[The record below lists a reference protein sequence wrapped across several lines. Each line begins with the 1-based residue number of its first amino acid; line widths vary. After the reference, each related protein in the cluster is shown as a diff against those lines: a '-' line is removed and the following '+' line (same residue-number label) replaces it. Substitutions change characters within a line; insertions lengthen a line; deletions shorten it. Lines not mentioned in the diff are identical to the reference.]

1 MAAGQVQNLLQMVHR
16 RIGRTRP
23 STAEARDSI
32 AQFIGTIEKDIVPKL
47 FVAQSAPRLFGLVR
61 PRAVPPVVIW
71 ADEAVQFAESALK
84 HDAHLLLRQ
93 VEQLLTRGIAVETIL
108 LDLLGPAS
116 RHLGVMWEED
126 RCDFVQVTMG
136 LWRLQ
141 EIVHTLGASVPGSA
155 IDSEAPRSILLGRV
169 PGEQHGFGLVL
180 VEEFFRR
187 AGWSTLSADAEA
199 DVSDFAAMVRAHAF
213 DAIGLTAAT
222 DRHIGPLPAQIAA
235 IRSASRNQDIFVM
248 LGGRIFVEDQT
259 LAHQLGADGT
269 AVDAR
274 DAVVVAEQWVTAHRP
289 AATFSH

>member
-23 STAEARDSI
+23 SAAEARDSI
-32 AQFIGTIEKDIVPKL
+32 AGFISTIEKDVVPRL
-47 FVAQSAPRLFGLVR
+47 FVAQSTPRLFGLVR
-61 PRAVPPVVIW
+61 AREVETVIIGSH
-71 ADEAVQFAESALK
+71 EAEQFAESALK

-93 VEQLLTRGIAVETIL
+93 VEQLLSRGIAVEAI
-108 LDLLGPAS
+108 LLGPAS

-141 EIVHTLGASVPGSA
+141 EIVHSLGASTPGVA

-169 PGEQHGFGLVL
+169 PGEQHGFGLIL

-187 AGWSTLSADAEA
+187 AGWSTLAADAEA
-199 DVSDFAAMVRAHAF
+199 DVSDFAAMVRAHSF

-222 DRHIGPLPAQIAA
+222 DHHIGPLPEKIAV
-235 IRSASRNQDIFVM
+235 IRAASRNPDLFVM
-248 LGGRIFVEDQT
+248 LGGKIFVEDQT
-259 LAHQLGADGT
+259 LACQLGADAT

-274 DAVVVAEQWVTAHRP
+274 DAVVVAEQWVISHGP
-289 AATFSH
+289 AATCSK

>member
-23 STAEARDSI
+23 SPAEARDSI
-32 AQFIGTIEKDIVPKL
+32 AGFIRTIEKDVVPRL

-61 PRAVPPVVIW
+61 AREIETVTIGSK
-71 ADEAVQFAESALK
+71 EAEQFAESALK

-93 VEQLLTRGIAVETIL
+93 VEQLLSRGIAVETIL

-187 AGWSTLSADAEA
+187 AGWSTLAADAEA
-199 DVSDFAAMVRAHAF
+199 DVSDFTGMVRAHAF

-235 IRSASRNQDIFVM
+235 IRSASRNPDIFVM
-248 LGGRIFVEDQT
+248 LGGGFSSRISHWRVSLVLMQ
-259 LAHQLGADGT
+259 Q
-269 AVDAR
+269 
-274 DAVVVAEQWVTAHRP
+274 QWMP
-289 AATFSH
+289 ATRWWWPSSG